1 MARKGKLVE
10 LNNYEVQVITD
21 CLDFHKL
28 CEAGCYCEYK
38 AVENFC
44 NIMNEE
50 GNYKCKFQQAILNIQ
65 KKLGV
70 YDE

>member
-1 MARKGKLVE
+1 MKTIKLSKFE
-10 LNNYEVQVITD
+10 EQVVID

-44 NIMNEE
+44 NIIDEE
-50 GNYKCKFQQAILNIQ
+50 GNYKCKFQQAIKTIQ
-65 KKLGV
+65 DKLGIG
-70 YDE
+70 Y